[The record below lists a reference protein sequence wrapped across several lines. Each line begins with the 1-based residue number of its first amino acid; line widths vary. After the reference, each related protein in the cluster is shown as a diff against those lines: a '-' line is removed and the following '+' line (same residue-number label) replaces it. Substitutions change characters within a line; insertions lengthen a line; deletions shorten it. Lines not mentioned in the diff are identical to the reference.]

1 MTAAYLSLSL
11 LAALG
16 FYLSSAHQRLSS
28 AAHSHATALRAA
40 AWMGTVASLAVATV
54 RMGLWAGVFSAL
66 TALMLALVL
75 LPYAD
80 AALRLRRREAP

>member
-11 LAALG
+11 LAALS
-16 FYLSSAHQRLSS
+16 FYLSSAHQRLLPAVRSRAS
-28 AAHSHATALRAA
+28 ALRAA
-40 AWMGTVASLAVATV
+40 AWAGAFASLALAIARLGV
-54 RMGLWAGVFSAL
+54 WAGAFSAL

-80 AALRLRRREAP
+80 AALQLRKRETP

>member
-16 FYLSSAHQRLSS
+16 FYLSSAHQRLLPV
-28 AAHSHATALRAA
+28 HSRIPMLRVA
-40 AWMGTVASLAVATV
+40 AWTGTCASLAMAIAHLGV
-54 RMGLWAGVFSAL
+54 WAGVFSAL

-80 AALRLRRREAP
+80 AALRLRKREAP

>member
-16 FYLSSAHQRLSS
+16 FYLSSTHQRLLS
-28 AAHSHATALRAA
+28 AAHSRTAALRAA
-40 AWMGTVASLAVATV
+40 AWAGTFASLALAVARLGV
-54 RMGLWAGVFSAL
+54 WAGVFSAL

-80 AALRLRRREAP
+80 AALRLRKREAP

>member
-16 FYLSSAHQRLSS
+16 FYLSSSHQRLLS
-28 AAHSHATALRAA
+28 ATRPHAAALRMA
-40 AWMGTVASLAVATV
+40 AWIGTCASLAFAVARLGV
-54 RMGLWAGVFSAL
+54 WAGVFSAL

-80 AALRLRRREAP
+80 AALHLRKRGAP